1 MINLT
6 IGSITYTQADIR
18 SIALKHE
25 VNPIT
30 ATLPINQIEI
40 VMQISQ
46 STPVATW
53 LTLTIDGQI
62 WCKYWVLSCTRAS
75 ANTYKVKA
83 QSAILLLS
91 RITMPAKMYSSMTV
105 ADAVAELMPS
115 GLSYTVDATIGART
129 ISGYC
134 KEQNARDR
142 LQQICFAAGA
152 VVRSFFS
159 SNPIEVIGLDTDAD
173 YVPPEKIY
181 RRPKIEY
188 EDVVTAI
195 EVTAYTYTQGT
206 PSAVDEYVQIGND
219 YYIVS
224 TQVITIANPDAVASD
239 PTNIVKVKECTL
251 INADNASTVATRIA
265 TYYFNRIKWTGK
277 ILNSGEYLTGDKLSV
292 NTYSA
297 TEIISGYA
305 TSMKFGFGVGQN
317 ADVTL
322 EQAES
327 VEAGSLTV
335 IYTYDGAEI
344 TRKVYTLP
352 VGYVYNI
359 SNPALWYTSLISK
372 GIYIPL
378 TASVTGTVASGQNTA
393 SAAYE
398 EAIIQPFSN
407 RYAEVYAI
415 DDAEQKGDGKV
426 VFK

>member
-6 IGSITYTQADIR
+6 IGSNTYTQADIR

-91 RITMPAKMYSSMTV
+91 RITMPAKMYSGMTV

-159 SNPIEVIGLDTDAD
+159 SNPIEIIGLDTDSN

-239 PTNIVKVKECTL
+239 PTNVVKVKECTL
-251 INADNASTVATRIA
+251 INADNASNVATRIA
-265 TYYFNRIKWTGK
+265 TYYFNRIKWSGK
-277 ILNSGEYLTGDKLSV
+277 ILNEGEYLTGDKLSV

-322 EQAES
+322 EQAEA
-327 VEAGSLTV
+327 VEAGNLTV
-335 IYTYDGAEI
+335 YYVLEEEPTTYTHQELGQ
-344 TRKVYTLP
+344 YTHSYLHD
-352 VGYVYNI
+352 NFR
-359 SNPALWYTSLISK
+359 
-372 GIYIPL
+372 YI
-378 TASVTGTVASGQNTA
+378 
-393 SAAYE
+393 
-398 EAIIQPFSN
+398 
-407 RYAEVYAI
+407 
-415 DDAEQKGDGKV
+415 
-426 VFK
+426 